1 MNLSKDCREFIALL
15 RSEGVDFIIVGAA
28 ALAAHGRPRY
38 SGDVDFW
45 IRCDAE
51 TASKMERVIVGFGF
65 SSTNLKAADFAESDQ
80 VIQLGVAPNRID
92 ILTGLTALKF
102 DEVWSQRVDVELD
115 GIVLPVLDRESFR
128 RNKKALGRN
137 KDLADLDSLV

>member
-15 RSEGVDFIIVGAA
+15 RSQGVDFLVVGAA

-45 IRCDAE
+45 IRCDAD
-51 TASKMERVIVGFGF
+51 TAAKMERVIENFGF
-65 SSTNLKAADFAESDQ
+65 ASTKLRAADFAKADQ

-102 DEVWSQRVDVELD
+102 DDAWAKRVDVQIN
-115 GIVLPVLDRESFR
+115 GILLPVLDRESFR
-128 RNKKALGRN
+128 VNKAALGRN
-137 KDLADLDSLV
+137 KDLADIEDLV

>member
-15 RSEGVDFIIVGAA
+15 RSQRVDFLVVGAA

-45 IRCDAE
+45 IRCDAD
-51 TASKMERVIVGFGF
+51 TAGKMERVVQEFGF
-65 SSTNLKAADFAESDQ
+65 ASTKLKAADFAEEDH

-102 DEVWSQRVDVELD
+102 DDAWAKRVEVEID
-115 GIVLPVLDRESFR
+115 GVTLPVLDRESFR
-128 RNKKALGRN
+128 QNKAALGRN
-137 KDLADLDSLV
+137 KDLADIEDLV

>member
-15 RSEGVDFIIVGAA
+15 RSEGVDFLVVGAA

-51 TASKMERVIVGFGF
+51 TAAKMERVIAGFGF
-65 SSTNLKAADFAESDQ
+65 SSTKLRAVDFAEPDQ

-92 ILTGLTALKF
+92 ILTGLTALDF
-102 DEVWSQRVDVELD
+102 NESWAQRIDVELD
-115 GIVLPVLDRESFR
+115 GILLPVLDRESFR
-128 RNKKALGRN
+128 RNKAALGRN
-137 KDLADLDSLV
+137 KDLADIDDLV

>member
-51 TASKMERVIVGFGF
+51 TASKMERVIAGFGF

-102 DEVWSQRVDVELD
+102 DEAWSQRVDVELD

-128 RNKKALGRN
+128 RNKEALGRN

>member
-15 RSEGVDFIIVGAA
+15 RSQGVDFLVVGAA

-45 IRCDAE
+45 IRCDAD
-51 TASKMERVIVGFGF
+51 TAAKMERVIENFGF
-65 SSTNLKAADFAESDQ
+65 ASTKLRAADFAKADQ

-102 DEVWSQRVDVELD
+102 DDAWAKRVDVQID
-115 GIVLPVLDRESFR
+115 GILLPVLDRESFR
-128 RNKKALGRN
+128 VNKAALGRN
-137 KDLADLDSLV
+137 KDLADIEDLI

>member
-28 ALAAHGRPRY
+28 ALAAHGLPRY

-45 IRCDAE
+45 IRCNAE
-51 TASKMERVIVGFGF
+51 TASKMERVIAGFGF

-102 DEVWSQRVDVELD
+102 DEAWSQRVDVELD

-128 RNKKALGRN
+128 RNKEALGRN

>member
-45 IRCDAE
+45 IHCDAE
-51 TASKMERVIVGFGF
+51 TASKMERVIAGFGF

-80 VIQLGVAPNRID
+80 VIQLGVAPNRIV

-102 DEVWSQRVDVELD
+102 EDAWAKRIDVEID
-115 GIVLPVLDRESFR
+115 GLMLPVLDRESFR
-128 RNKKALGRN
+128 VNKAALGRN
-137 KDLADLDSLV
+137 KDLADIEDLV

>member
-51 TASKMERVIVGFGF
+51 TASKMERVIAGFGF

-102 DEVWSQRVDVELD
+102 DEAWSQRVDVELD
-115 GIVLPVLDRESFR
+115 GIVLPVLDRETFR

>member
-51 TASKMERVIVGFGF
+51 TASKMERVIAGFGF

>member
-15 RSEGVDFIIVGAA
+15 RSRGVDFLVVGAA

-45 IRCDAE
+45 IRCNSE
-51 TASKMERVIVGFGF
+51 TAAKMERVIEDFGF
-65 SSTNLKAADFAESDQ
+65 ASTKLKAADFAEPDQ

-92 ILTGLTALKF
+92 ILTGLTELNFNEAWAKRV
-102 DEVWSQRVDVELD
+102 EVEID
-115 GIVLPVLDRESFR
+115 GLMLPVLDRESFR
-128 RNKKALGRN
+128 KNKAALGRN
-137 KDLADLDSLV
+137 KDLADIEDLV

>member
-15 RSEGVDFIIVGAA
+15 RSQGVDFLVVGAA

-45 IRCDAE
+45 IRCDAD
-51 TASKMERVIVGFGF
+51 TAAKMERVIESFGF
-65 SSTNLKAADFAESDQ
+65 ASTKLRAADFAKADQ

-102 DEVWSQRVDVELD
+102 DDAWAKRVDVQID
-115 GIVLPVLDRESFR
+115 GILLPVLDRESFR
-128 RNKKALGRN
+128 VNKAALGRN
-137 KDLADLDSLV
+137 KDLADIEDLV

>member
-15 RSEGVDFIIVGAA
+15 RSQGVDFLVVGAA

-45 IRCDAE
+45 IRCDAD
-51 TASKMERVIVGFGF
+51 TAAKMERVIENFGF
-65 SSTNLKAADFAESDQ
+65 ASTKLRAADFAKADQ

-102 DEVWSQRVDVELD
+102 DDAWAKRVDVQID
-115 GIVLPVLDRESFR
+115 GILLPVLDRESFR
-128 RNKKALGRN
+128 VNKAALGRN
-137 KDLADLDSLV
+137 KDLADIEDLV